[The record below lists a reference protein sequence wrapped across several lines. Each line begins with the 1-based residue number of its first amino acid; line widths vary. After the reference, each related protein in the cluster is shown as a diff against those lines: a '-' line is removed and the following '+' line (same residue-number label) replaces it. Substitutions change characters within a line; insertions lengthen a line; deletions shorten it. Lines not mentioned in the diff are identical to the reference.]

1 MHKSH
6 GTGVESTSLDVL
18 HILSEHFEQRHFV
31 IKLCGIGVRKHHKLQ
46 MRGVSIYPQVQRT

>member
-1 MHKSH
+1 MHESH

-31 IKLCGIGVRKHHKLQ
+31 IELCGIGICKHHKLQ
-46 MRGVSIYPQVQRT
+46 MRGVSIYLQVQCT